1 MNRPTT
7 IAGKAPPLLPLL
19 CCLVLSTGLVCAQVS
34 DPIKA
39 VSTTPL
45 VGVTGG
51 SGSYSPVF
59 SRDGRF
65 VVFTSRANNLVT
77 NDSNAIWLDVFV
89 RDLTNATTRL
99 VSMSSTGSGGGNGN
113 SFNPSI
119 SSNGQFIA
127 FESAA
132 SNLVAGDTNGVNDVF
147 VRDMIAGS
155 TTLAS
160 VSTNGFS
167 SGNGVSRFPVMSAD
181 GSRVAFESDAS
192 DLTLDDTNSLKGIFV
207 RDLQTSTTI
216 MASKDVQTST
226 NGFESPSIS
235 ADGQRVAFASLSA
248 LSFTSANRNS
258 SVYVYDSNIGITTWV
273 SSNLNS
279 LATTVRSFNPALS
292 ADGKFVAFK
301 AMLRTTGSA
310 TNNLYQYDLQTLVPT
325 LISSN
330 VVEDGF
336 QDVTPDGRFVTYE
349 SRTNVFVWDR
359 QTGSNMLVSV
369 DVTGTNAANGISF
382 RPALTLDG
390 SKIAFLSDANNLTT
404 NGGNGQPQLYVRD
417 MISRVTRLASFN
429 LDGQLLS
436 SMSGVIPAISADGN
450 QVAFWSTDERIV
462 PDDKN
467 KDADVFLHDL
477 NSGTTSL
484 ISARD
489 PNLPSQTSVGFL
501 SLSSESVS
509 SDGRFV
515 VLSAFGSSLV
525 GGEANLTIRNFVHD
539 LATGANLPIESLENP
554 NGLPVAAT
562 NLPFPTNFTARS
574 PVISANGRYV
584 AYVGQI
590 LTNSAMD
597 QVYMRDLQSETN
609 RLVSLKSD
617 GSAAG
622 SAKSFSPSISGDG
635 RWVAFQSD
643 APNIASTDFN
653 VVSDVFVRDMVNA
666 TNFLVSL
673 NRLGSS
679 SANTF
684 STNPVISR
692 DGRWVVFQSKAT
704 DLVFNAINSSY
715 FHLFA
720 RDLALR
726 TTSLVS
732 VGANGI
738 ALSGDSGRPV
748 MNPAGTLVLFT
759 NANNQAFIYDLNA
772 HLSFLVRSNCFNP
785 AMSAEGR
792 WVVFEAL
799 LRPGQIR
806 DIVLLDRQ
814 TGTTNLVSINR
825 NGTAGG
831 NGTSISPQISFEG
844 RYIVFASKASDLVEN
859 DTNGCTDIFVR
870 DQILNTTILAS
881 PNRQGFGSGNSLSLK
896 PVIGADG
903 RTVVFQSYGSDLTEN
918 DFNNARDVF
927 VLRLD
932 AGDSDI
938 DGMVDDWE
946 LAYFGNLVR
955 NGAADFDGD
964 HHTDLQEFL
973 AGTDPTDTGSILR
986 VMTITSLAGSATIL
1000 WSAIPGKNYRVQFK
1014 AGLNDPDWTDLA
1026 GIVTATSSSASR
1038 MDDSGGVGGQRFYRV
1053 VLVP

>member
-7 IAGKAPPLLPLL
+7 IARKAPPLLPLL
-19 CCLVLSTGLVCAQVS
+19 CGLVLSTGLVCAQVS

-39 VSTTPL
+39 ASTTPL
-45 VGVTGG
+45 AGDTGG

-59 SRDGRF
+59 SGDGRF

-99 VSMSSTGSGGGNGN
+99 VSSTGSGGGNGN

-132 SNLVAGDTNGVNDVF
+132 SNLAVGDTNGVNDVF
-147 VRDMIAGS
+147 VRDMIAGA

-207 RDLQTSTTI
+207 RDLQTSTTV

-235 ADGQRVAFASLSA
+235 ADGQTIAFATVSA
-248 LSFTSANRNS
+248 LSFSNPNRRS
-258 SVYVYDSNIGITTWV
+258 DVYVYDSNSGVTIWA
-273 SSNLNS
+273 SSNINN
-279 LATTVRSFNPALS
+279 LATTVGSFNPALS

-301 AMLRTTGSA
+301 STLRTIGSA
-310 TNNLYQYDLQTLVPT
+310 TNNLYQCDLQVLVTTLVN
-325 LISSN
+325 SN

-336 QDVTPDGRFVTYE
+336 PEMTPDGRFVAYE
-349 SRTNVFVWDR
+349 SRTNVFIWDR
-359 QTGSNMLVSV
+359 QTGSNTLLSV
-369 DVTGTNAANGISF
+369 DVTGTNAASGTSF
-382 RPALTLDG
+382 RPALTPDG
-390 SKIAFLSDANNLTT
+390 LKIAFLSDANNITT

-417 MISRVTRLASFN
+417 MASGVTRLASFN
-429 LDGQLLS
+429 LEGQLLS
-436 SMSGVIPAISADGN
+436 SMSGLVTAITPDGSK
-450 QVAFWSTDERIV
+450 VAFWSTDERIV
-462 PDDKN
+462 PDDQN

-484 ISARD
+484 VSARD

-501 SLSSESVS
+501 SLSTESVS
-509 SDGRFV
+509 SVGRFV
-515 VLSAFGSSLV
+515 VLSALGSSLV
-525 GGEANLTIRNFVHD
+525 GGEANLATRNFVHD
-539 LATGANLPIESLENP
+539 LATGANLPIEALENP
-554 NGLPVAAT
+554 NGLPIAAT
-562 NLPFPTNFTARS
+562 NLPFPTNFTARF
-574 PVISANGRYV
+574 PVLSADGRYA
-584 AYVGQI
+584 AYVGQFSSDI
-590 LTNSAMD
+590 PVVD
-597 QVYMRDLQSETN
+597 QVYLRDMQSQTN
-609 RLVSLKSD
+609 LLVSR
-617 GSAAG
+617 GWGGTAG
-622 SAKSFSPSISGDG
+622 SAKSFAPSLSGDG

-643 APNIASTDFN
+643 APNLVSTDIN
-653 VVSDVFVRDMVNA
+653 SRSDIFVRDMVNA
-666 TNFLVSL
+666 TNFLVSMIYFGF
-673 NRLGSS
+673 NGG
-679 SANTF
+679 NNY
-684 STNPVISR
+684 STNPVVSR

-704 DLVFNAINSSY
+704 DLVPNTINNSY

-720 RDLALR
+720 RDLTLR
-726 TTSLVS
+726 ATRLVS
-732 VGANGI
+732 VGASGI
-738 ALSGDSGRPV
+738 ALTGDSGRPV

-759 NANNQAFIYDLNA
+759 NANNQAFIYDLTA

-792 WVVFEAL
+792 WVVFESL

-831 NGTSISPQISFEG
+831 NGTSICPQISFDG
-844 RYIVFASKASDLVEN
+844 RYIVFASRASDLVEN
-859 DTNGCTDIFVR
+859 DTNGSTDIFVR

-881 PNRQGFGSGNSLSLK
+881 PNRQGSGSGNNLSLK
-896 PVIGADG
+896 PVLGADG
-903 RTVVFQSYGSDLTEN
+903 RTIVFQSYASDLTEN

-932 AGDSDI
+932 AGDSDV
-938 DGMVDDWE
+938 DGIADDWE
-946 LAYFGNLVR
+946 LAYFGNLLR
-955 NGAADFDGD
+955 NGSGDFDGD
-964 HHTDLQEFL
+964 DHTDLQEFL
-973 AGTDPTDTGSILR
+973 AGTDPTNTGSILR

-1000 WSAIPGKNYRVQFK
+1000 WIATPGKNYRVQFK
-1014 AGLNDPDWTDLA
+1014 AELNDPGWTDLF

-1038 MDDSGGVGGQRFYRV
+1038 MDDSVGADGQRFYRV